1 MNEEEVLKLTID
13 PKKVSA
19 EELDVY
25 ENLMKGQIAKARSNA
40 SYQAGSRDSP
50 DTQKS
55 LHIWNCSHKSS
66 SKDQELG
73 PMELIFDK
81 PTSLVSLDINLTF
94 ETDKSQQLGA

>member
-50 DTQKS
+50 DT
-55 LHIWNCSHKSS
+55 
-66 SKDQELG
+66 
-73 PMELIFDK
+73 
-81 PTSLVSLDINLTF
+81 
-94 ETDKSQQLGA
+94 